1 MNNNQNTYSLESL
14 KQLKADKRLEIEE
27 SKDRMSDLV
36 HDMMTPPP
44 VKNNMELWMHYASNG
59 MAAYRGLITCI
70 KLVRRLKGTFTRK
83 KKKSRSIFS

>member
-1 MNNNQNTYSLESL
+1 MNNNRNTYSLESL
-14 KQLKADKRLEIEE
+14 KQLKAEKRTEIEE

-36 HDMMTPPP
+36 HQMMTPPP

-59 MAAYRGLITCI
+59 MAAYRSIITCV
-70 KLVRRLKGTFTRK
+70 KLVRRLRGTFGK